1 MKILINVLAPK
12 LLGGVANHYSGL
24 KDYWTENVR
33 YNIIG
38 KRTPNKGS
46 GIFWLPYDIIKF
58 ILKLLIFRPDI
69 ILLNPS
75 LGHSPLKRDF
85 IFLNIA
91 KNLGFNV
98 AIMIHGFDWKY
109 AESANKTW
117 IVRNLNK
124 TSFILVLANTFK
136 SELKKWGV
144 IRPIYLTTTKVN
156 DEMVKNYFPEASR
169 TGEVKNILFLSRVEK
184 AKGIFIAVNCYK
196 ILKQKYNRLRL
207 YISGDGTEL
216 SNLKQY
222 VLDNNIQDVTFTG
235 RLNGD
240 DITEAYKNADL
251 FIFPTS
257 YGEGMPTA
265 VLEAMAFGLPIFTR
279 NVGGLSDFFE
289 NGKMGYIT
297 DSLAPEDFAK
307 AIENYILDANLTKKV
322 SDYNA
327 KYARSHF
334 MASQVAKNIEK
345 YCKSI
350 YNK

>member
-1 MKILINVLAPK
+1 MKILINVLSPK

-33 YNIIG
+33 YNVIG
-38 KRTPNKGS
+38 KRTPNKGT

-91 KNLGFNV
+91 KNLGFKV
-98 AIMIHGFDWKY
+98 AMMIHGFSWKY
-109 AESANKTW
+109 AESADKAW
-117 IVRNLNK
+117 IVRNFNK
-124 TSFILVLANTFK
+124 TSFILVLANAFK
-136 SELKKWGV
+136 SELQKWGV
-144 IRPIYLTTTKVN
+144 IQPIYLTTTKVN
-156 DEMVKNYFPEASR
+156 DEMLKNYTPQVIR
-169 TGEVKNILFLSRVEK
+169 NGEVKNILFLSRVERT
-184 AKGIFIAVNCYK
+184 KGIFIVADSYK
-196 ILKQKYNRLRL
+196 ILKMKYNWLHL
-207 YISGDGTEL
+207 YIVGDGTDL
-216 SNLKQY
+216 SNIKQY

-235 RLNGD
+235 RLNGN
-240 DITEAYKNADL
+240 DIVESYKNADL
-251 FIFPTS
+251 FIFPSS

-279 NVGGLSDFFE
+279 NVGGLIDFFE
-289 NGKMGYIT
+289 NDKMGYIT
-297 DSLAPEDFAK
+297 DSLDPKDFAS
-307 AIENYILDANLTKKV
+307 AIESYILDANQTKKV

-327 KYARSHF
+327 NYAKSHF
-334 MASQVAKNIEK
+334 MASYVAKNIED

-350 YNK
+350 YKQ

>member
-1 MKILINVLAPK
+1 MKILINVLSPK

-38 KRTPNKGS
+38 KRTPKKGT

-109 AESANKTW
+109 AESANKAW
-117 IVRNLNK
+117 IVRNFNK
-124 TSFILVLANTFK
+124 TSFILVLANAFK
-136 SELKKWGV
+136 SELKKWG
-144 IRPIYLTTTKVN
+144 IIQPIYLTTTKVD
-156 DEMVKNYFPEASR
+156 DEMLKNYIPQVIR
-169 TGEVKNILFLSRVEK
+169 NGEVKNILFLSRVERT
-184 AKGIFIAVNCYK
+184 KGIFIVADSYK
-196 ILKQKYNRLRL
+196 ILKMKYNWLHL
-207 YISGDGTEL
+207 YIVGDGTDL
-216 SNLKQY
+216 SNIKQY

-235 RLNGD
+235 RLNGN
-240 DITEAYKNADL
+240 DIVEAYKNADL
-251 FIFPTS
+251 FIFPSS

-279 NVGGLSDFFE
+279 NVGGLIDFFE
-289 NGKMGYIT
+289 NDKMGYIT

-307 AIENYILDANLTKKV
+307 AIESYILDENLTKKV

-327 KYARSHF
+327 KYAQSHF
-334 MASQVAKNIEK
+334 MASQVAKNIEE

>member
-1 MKILINVLAPK
+1 MKILINVLSPK

-33 YNIIG
+33 YNITG

-75 LGHSPLKRDF
+75 LGYSPLKRDF

-109 AESANKTW
+109 AESANKAW
-117 IVRNLNK
+117 IVRNFNK
-124 TSFILVLANTFK
+124 TSFILVLANAFK

-156 DEMVKNYFPEASR
+156 DEMVKNYLPEATR
-169 TGEVKNILFLSRVEK
+169 TGEVKNILFLSRVEE
-184 AKGIFIAVNCYK
+184 AKGIFITVDCYK

-207 YISGDGTEL
+207 YIVGDGTGL

-222 VLDNNIQDVTFTG
+222 VLDNNIQDITFTG

-240 DITEAYKNADL
+240 DISEAYKNADL

-265 VLEAMAFGLPIFTR
+265 VLEAMAFGLPILTR

-334 MASQVAKNIEK
+334 MASQVAKNIEEC
-345 YCKSI
+345 CKSI